1 MLIARLS
8 PAAPLYSTLGDVRI
22 ILDATGLRDNINNDY
37 GQVTAGVA
45 QTWKSISP
53 GITTYDFGADVV
65 GTAGTKSTLKYQDGY
80 IEFPGQVTMLS
91 QDVVNDFEQMSFAS
105 PVGNLKNT
113 IHMVLKI
120 AQEDIPAF
128 YYGLYGTNA
137 LSAGNKG
144 SSTLYEDSPQIT
156 RSDGLT
162 STISKGT
169 AGFIIQ
175 NVPDNLIVPN
185 VPFVYTEETDM
196 SQAAADRRK
205 HYINGV
211 LFAYTGVSASTA
223 VASVPSFVLE
233 IGGNGN
239 NVAPLRGWISHFIW
253 QTRIESSGVRAAFIN
268 SLLPFASKSYSNY
281 FYEVDEARV
290 YTVTNT
296 FATAGRY
303 YFVQGLILS
312 SITSNKVIQIY
323 HNGNQHL
330 YDVDK
335 RVSGRIS
342 SDGGRT
348 WAAEVTI
355 YDDDGAGVYAVQDGE
370 WGIETGGRIH
380 GITDWHTAIGT
391 AGGTHK
397 LLYHYTDDDFGN
409 LTTID
414 ITSIV
419 PADTLV
425 AFRAHGN
432 IVEGGDGFLYGLLY
446 KTTEENDGTQ
456 TAQYILRKPVGA
468 STTWTALTLKAP
480 GASSINE
487 SSIQPLDS
495 TTLLILSRNN
505 TTGEW
510 NQYIA
515 TSNGTSVT
523 DQGAI
528 TFGETRT
535 TGSPP
540 LLTKFRIRGTD
551 VIAAW
556 ILDKDSATKTVKVI
570 YGTCAN
576 LLASGLTGWDLDT
589 KFTAYSGTPI
599 IHYGRVLHKTNT
611 LNAIGAWALE
621 PNPPTLTENS
631 LISVHMPATQYFVT
645 KTELGL

>member
-175 NVPDNLIVPN
+175 NVPDNLITPN

-290 YTVTNT
+290 YTVLNT
-296 FATAGRY
+296 LATAGKY
-303 YFVQGLILS
+303 YFVQGLIQPV
-312 SITSNKVIQIY
+312 SNAIHKIY
-323 HNGNQHL
+323 HEG
-330 YDVDK
+330 DVHVEADDK
-335 RVSGRIS
+335 RVRAQTST
-342 SDGGRT
+342 DGGRT
-348 WAAEVTI
+348 WGAEFTV
-355 YDDDGAGVYAVQDGE
+355 YDEDAGGTWSVQDGE
-370 WGIETGGRIH
+370 WGVETGGMIY
-380 GITDWHTAIGT
+380 GITDWHTTIGS
-391 AGGTHK
+391 AGGSHK
-397 LLYHYTDDDFGN
+397 LLFHYGT
-409 LTTID
+409 D
-414 ITSIV
+414 ITSLTTLDITAVV
-419 PADTLV
+419 PADGLN

-432 IVEGGDGFLYGLLY
+432 IFEGGDGFVYGFLY
-446 KTTEENDGTQ
+446 KTTDENDGTQ
-456 TAQYILRKPVGA
+456 SALYLLRKPVGA
-468 STTWTALTLKAP
+468 STTWTALTVLAP
-480 GASSINE
+480 GAAAINE
-487 SSIQPLDS
+487 SSGQPLDNS
-495 TTLLILSRNN
+495 TILILSRSN

-510 NQYIA
+510 NQFIA

-523 DQGAI
+523 NQGAI

-576 LLASGLTGWDLDT
+576 LVASGLTGWDLDT
-589 KFTAYSGTPI
+589 KFTAYSATPI

-631 LISVHMPATQYFVT
+631 LISTHMPATQYFVT
-645 KTELGL
+645 KTELGA